1 MTNLARHLVSHVR
14 HSGHLLYRFPNGQE
28 ASVIPDLH
36 RPLHWELLAESEP
49 NPEPGL
55 TTAEVEARLAEL
67 AALPMLEWD
76 GKS

>member
-1 MTNLARHLVSHVR
+1 MTDYARFRRTFDVTRGHVT
-14 HSGHLLYRFPNGQE
+14 YRFPNGVE
-28 ASVIPDLH
+28 ASVIPDPH

-67 AALPMLEWD
+67 AALPTPEWD
-76 GKS
+76 GVS